1 MYDQRLVPI
10 GEILPNINFKMES
23 PDLPG
28 EVEDRD
34 TIPEHLAESETH
46 NLRARQEIGPS

>member
-1 MYDQRLVPI
+1 MDDQRLTSVE
-10 GEILPNINFKMES
+10 EIMFGMRLTE
-23 PDLPG
+23 LPG

-34 TIPEHLAESETH
+34 TIPEPLAESETH